1 MVKIPFAYLMSI
13 TPFAPPLALSELE
26 EHGRSVF
33 MAIMEIAVRC
43 FPLKAPDRFRVASR
57 ARVASVQTLAPSS
70 EINLHNLH

>member
-1 MVKIPFAYLMSI
+1 M

-33 MAIMEIAVRC
+33 MVIMETAIRC
-43 FPLKAPDRFRVASR
+43 FPLKAPDSFRVVSR
-57 ARVASVQTLAPSS
+57 ARVAPVQTLAPSS